1 MDNVATLD
9 HQIEDY
15 FFRSPSFLSFM
26 CGFNLITIQLIS
38 CNGSTC
44 EYNQHF
50 LDYERRLLS
59 QQMFDLYVVISPKYG
74 YYRNGPHVQCV
85 F

>member
-1 MDNVATLD
+1 
-9 HQIEDY
+9 
-15 FFRSPSFLSFM
+15 M
-26 CGFNLITIQLIS
+26 CGFNLVTIQLVS

-44 EYNQHF
+44 YNLHF
-50 LDYERRLLS
+50 FDYGQKRLLS
-59 QQMFDLYVVISPKYG
+59 QQMFDLYSRNLHVFISPKYM